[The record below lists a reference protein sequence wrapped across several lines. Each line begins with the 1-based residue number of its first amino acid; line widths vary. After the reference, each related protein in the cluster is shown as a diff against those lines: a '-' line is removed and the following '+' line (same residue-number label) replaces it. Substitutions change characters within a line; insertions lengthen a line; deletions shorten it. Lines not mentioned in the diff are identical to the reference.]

1 MKQIKVLYT
10 PRRSVHSDVLEL
22 SRFEE
27 NGISD
32 PTRTTVN
39 LHPFLPSRCS
49 VGCRWMGRGLLNY
62 AWKSSG
68 PSGQKRAKLCSKN
81 TVGLYGHKCA
91 KEALALHKE
100 RTTPCSKRYNKVRF
114 AQVGEQ
120 CTSMCGVDTE
130 KGQVIRG
137 VFQLESCEGF

>member
-1 MKQIKVLYT
+1 MYA
-10 PRRSVHSDVLEL
+10 HS
-22 SRFEE
+22 
-27 NGISD
+27 
-32 PTRTTVN
+32 
-39 LHPFLPSRCS
+39 FLPSRCS

-68 PSGQKRAKLCSKN
+68 PSGQKGAKLCSKN
-81 TVGLYGHKCA
+81 TVRLYGHKCA

-120 CTSMCGVDTE
+120 CTSMCGVDTG
-130 KGQVIRG
+130 KGQVISA
-137 VFQLESCEGF
+137 VLAL